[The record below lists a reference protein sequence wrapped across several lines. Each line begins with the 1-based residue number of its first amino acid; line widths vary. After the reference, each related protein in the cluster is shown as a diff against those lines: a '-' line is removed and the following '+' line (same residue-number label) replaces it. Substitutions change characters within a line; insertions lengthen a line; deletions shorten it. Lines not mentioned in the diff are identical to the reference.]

1 MNEKGNKQKKLKK
14 ISLLNYTEKLCIRH
28 PHSMFSY
35 QSNATDVD
43 TKDTLCINYVQK
55 VFIDKDKFPSKF
67 ETHLSIF

>member
-1 MNEKGNKQKKLKK
+1 MKKETNKKNTKY
-14 ISLLNYTEKLCIRH
+14 LNYTEKLCIRL
-28 PHSMFSY
+28 PHSMLSY